1 MAASPFRGAD
11 FEQAARALAG
21 ASKAIALTGAGV
33 SVPSGIPDFRSATGL
48 WVRYPPAEFATLH
61 AFRVDPVKVWRMFA
75 ELERMLQQPPNP
87 AHRALA
93 ELEAEGGLAG
103 IVTQNIDGL
112 HQRAGSRTVV
122 EYHGSPATFTCL
134 ACNARYALAEVLPL
148 ARPPRC
154 PAPAP
159 GGRCGNV
166 LKPDVVLFDEEIP
179 APALAQA
186 EALLRDADLMLIVGT
201 SCEVYPAAELPLRVR
216 RQGGLLIELNLAP
229 AADLQPDVLLGG
241 DCAVTLPRLVEGW
254 RQARRPTPG
263 PAPGLG
269 T

>member
-1 MAASPFRGAD
+1 MTVSPHRGAD

-48 WVRYPPAEFATLH
+48 WLRYPPAEYATLS
-61 AFRVDPVKVWRMFA
+61 AFRADPAKVWRMFA
-75 ELERMLQQPPNP
+75 ELERMLQRPPNP

-93 ELEAEGGLAG
+93 TLEAEGGLAG

-112 HQRAGSRTVV
+112 HQRAGSRTVI

-134 ACNARYALAEVLPL
+134 ACGAGYTLAEVLPL
-148 ARPPRC
+148 ERPPRC

-159 GGRCGNV
+159 GGRCGQL
-166 LKPDVVLFDEEIP
+166 LKPDVVLFDEQIP
-179 APALAQA
+179 GRALAA
-186 EALLRDADLMLIVGT
+186 SEALVRDVDLMLIVGT
-201 SCEVYPAAELPLRVR
+201 SCEVYPAAELPRRVR

-229 AADLQPDVLLGG
+229 AAGLDPDVLVRG
-241 DCAVTLPRLVEGW
+241 DCAVTLPRLLEGW
-254 RQARRPTPG
+254 RQARGRPG
-263 PAPGLG
+263 GAAP
-269 T
+269 